1 MTFIAVS
8 ENLHYGGD
16 GYQME
21 WNEEQMAFPK
31 GAGVLPSNGLMECV
45 AWWGR
50 IFTGGGGVLP

>member
-21 WNEEQMAFPK
+21 WNEEQMAFP
-31 GAGVLPSNGLMECV
+31 
-45 AWWGR
+45 WGGR
-50 IFTGGGGVLP
+50 VYFLVMG